1 MTASHEIGPAASIR
15 GAVRVPGSKSLT
27 LRALFVGGLARGST
41 VLRGALRSGDVKRM
55 TAGLRALGAE
65 VDPAREDGSLA
76 IVGVDGSPK
85 RGPSAIDVGDCGT
98 CMRLLLGAACLGE
111 GIRTLDGTPR
121 MRERPV
127 GGLGRALARLG
138 AGIEYPGNEGY
149 PPVRVRARGLRG
161 GDVEVDA
168 SASSQYLSALLLVA
182 PFASGDLRIR
192 AGETLPSRPY
202 VDLSLEVMEAFGA
215 EASRE
220 ESGLWRVRAGRTYG
234 GREFEVEG
242 DWSSASYFLAA
253 AAVCEGEVEIV
264 GVRRTSRQG
273 DAVFVGF
280 LEALGCRAR
289 DTERGILLEG
299 GPLRGELR
307 LDLRDAPDIV
317 PTAAVVAAFNRGRV
331 EITGVPHLRL
341 KESDRIRTVAE
352 ALRRIG
358 VRVEERDDGLTVDGG
373 ATLHG
378 ARIDPRGD
386 HRIAMSLAIAGLRV
400 PGVSILDPG
409 CVAKSYP
416 SFFDDL
422 GRIVEP
428 RS

>member
-1 MTASHEIGPAASIR
+1 
-15 GAVRVPGSKSLT
+15 
-27 LRALFVGGLARGST
+27 
-41 VLRGALRSGDVKRM
+41 
-55 TAGLRALGAE
+55 
-65 VDPAREDGSLA
+65 
-76 IVGVDGSPK
+76 
-85 RGPSAIDVGDCGT
+85 
-98 CMRLLLGAACLGE
+98 
-111 GIRTLDGTPR
+111 